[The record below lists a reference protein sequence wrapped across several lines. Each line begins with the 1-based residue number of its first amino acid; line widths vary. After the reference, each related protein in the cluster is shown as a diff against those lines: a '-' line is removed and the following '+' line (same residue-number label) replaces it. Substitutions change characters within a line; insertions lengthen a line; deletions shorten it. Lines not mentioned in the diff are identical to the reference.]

1 MKKLLKIGAV
11 VLACLCIVVGCLSEK
26 TADHTGQVQAPEDVT
41 ALEGQS
47 YDTAAEAFAAAGFK
61 NIRLEKAEDLIT
73 GWLTK
78 DGEVKTV
85 TIDGENN
92 FFKGDW
98 FEPNVAVV
106 ITYHTFA
113 QTRDEAPAAEPGAAE
128 PPAEVETAPA
138 EPDEAEQP
146 TEAAE
151 AAAAESSEPE
161 QSAPAEASGTA
172 QPEASSTA
180 EAPSQPEAAASSAA
194 DAQASAS
201 VTVPDAEESEGNLV
215 WVPVHGGTKYH
226 RRAGCSNMEDP
237 MQVTVETALANGYT
251 PCKRCYG

>member
-11 VLACLCIVVGCLSEK
+11 VLVCLCIVVGCLSEK
-26 TADHTGQVQAPEDVT
+26 SADHTGQVQAPEDVT

-47 YDTAAEAFAAAGFK
+47 YDAAAEAFAAAGFK
-61 NIRLEKAEDLIT
+61 NIRLEKEEDLII

-78 DGEVKTV
+78 DGEIKTV
-85 TIDGENN
+85 TVDGENN

-98 FEPNVAVV
+98 FEPNVPVV

-113 QTRDEAPAAEPGAAE
+113 QTGDEAPADEPGTAE
-128 PPAEVETAPA
+128 QPADEETAPA
-138 EPDEAEQP
+138 EPSEA
-146 TEAAE
+146 
-151 AAAAESSEPE
+151 E
-161 QSAPAEASGTA
+161 QSAPAEETSAAEPAEQEPSEA
-172 QPEASSTA
+172 QT
-180 EAPSQPEAAASSAA
+180 APSAPRSEAAASSAAGAQQQQSAA

-226 RRAGCSNMEDP
+226 RRSGCSNMEDP